1 MTDGGGG
8 GGPPRKSIFFIV
20 NGLRLQTQIPDKIA
34 WVEIFQDFTKI
45 GSVYYLKHITKMTLL
60 QYIPY
65 RWLDANQ
72 TTFLWLVIVWSTR
85 VKYLKTV

>member
-34 WVEIFQDFTKI
+34 WVEIFQDFTK
-45 GSVYYLKHITKMTLL
+45 MTLL
-60 QYIPY
+60 Q
-65 RWLDANQ
+65 
-72 TTFLWLVIVWSTR
+72 
-85 VKYLKTV
+85 

>member
-20 NGLRLQTQIPDKIA
+20 NRLRLQTQIPDKIA
-34 WVEIFQDFTKI
+34 WVEIFQDF
-45 GSVYYLKHITKMTLL
+45 TKMTLL

>member
-20 NGLRLQTQIPDKIA
+20 NGLRLQTQIP
-34 WVEIFQDFTKI
+34 
-45 GSVYYLKHITKMTLL
+45 
-60 QYIPY
+60 Y

-85 VKYLKTV
+85 VKYLL